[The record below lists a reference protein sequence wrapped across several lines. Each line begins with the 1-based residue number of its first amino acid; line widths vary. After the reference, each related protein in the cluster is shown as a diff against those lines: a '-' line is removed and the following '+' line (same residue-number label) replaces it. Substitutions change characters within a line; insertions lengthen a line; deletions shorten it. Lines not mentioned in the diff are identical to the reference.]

1 MGLWASGIFSRLTP
15 PSFWHG
21 PAPVL
26 RPPSNR
32 DADLDHEP
40 VLISTIAIGLTA
52 AFIGG
57 LVARH
62 VRLPAIVGYIVAGIA
77 IGPFTPG
84 LIADPAIALELAE
97 LGVILLMF
105 GVGIHFSLHD
115 LLAVRSIA
123 LPGAI
128 LQTIV
133 SGLFGVWLGSALG
146 WSLGGGLVLGLALSI
161 ASTVVL
167 LRLLTDRN
175 ELDTPQ
181 GRIAVGWLIVEDL
194 LAVLVLVL
202 LPTLA
207 PILGGTGATS
217 GTSPGPDTLGPL
229 ALALAKAAVFAV
241 IMVVAGARVVPWL
254 LLVVAREG
262 SRELFTLA
270 VLAIA
275 LGIAF
280 VASSVFGVSFAL
292 GAFLAGL
299 VVGESD
305 MSHQAAAD
313 ALPLR
318 DAFAV
323 LFFVSVGMLL
333 DPAFVLANPLPV
345 IVVVL
350 LIVGV
355 KAITKFVVVVV
366 AGYPTRVALTVA
378 AGLAQ
383 IGEFSFIVGTM
394 GLALGLL
401 PDDGFQLIVAGAL
414 LSITLNPLLL
424 RTIEPLETRLRGT
437 PALENLLR
445 RRAGALGTLDEGA
458 REGLRLHAIVCGYGR
473 VGRMVGPALERRGFR
488 YVVITQQRDEVD
500 RLRAR
505 GIPAIFGDA
514 ANPEVMEMAQLQHAR
529 LVIVT
534 TSDPNEGHLI
544 VERAHARHPGLD
556 FVVRTH
562 SDTEAARLRAL
573 GSKVQVVHGEREL
586 GVQMARYALR
596 RFGVSATEAEAIA
609 QGLRGRAI
617 GISSLGEPVGSGP
630 AWWAGLRD
638 RLRPPPP
645 A

>member
-1 MGLWASGIFSRLTP
+1 M
-15 PSFWHG
+15 
-21 PAPVL
+21 
-26 RPPSNR
+26 
-32 DADLDHEP
+32 DHEP

-57 LVARH
+57 LIARH

-84 LIADPAIALELAE
+84 LIADPGIALELAE

-133 SGLFGVWLGSALG
+133 SGLFGVWLASALG

-167 LRLLTDRN
+167 LRVLTDRN

-207 PILGGTGATS
+207 PMLGGTGATS
-217 GTSPGPDTLGPL
+217 GASPGPDTLGPL

-355 KAITKFVVVVV
+355 KALTKFVVVV
-366 AGYPTRVALTVA
+366 
-378 AGLAQ
+378 
-383 IGEFSFIVGTM
+383 
-394 GLALGLL
+394 
-401 PDDGFQLIVAGAL
+401 
-414 LSITLNPLLL
+414 
-424 RTIEPLETRLRGT
+424 
-437 PALENLLR
+437 
-445 RRAGALGTLDEGA
+445 
-458 REGLRLHAIVCGYGR
+458 
-473 VGRMVGPALERRGFR
+473 
-488 YVVITQQRDEVD
+488 
-500 RLRAR
+500 
-505 GIPAIFGDA
+505 
-514 ANPEVMEMAQLQHAR
+514 
-529 LVIVT
+529 
-534 TSDPNEGHLI
+534 
-544 VERAHARHPGLD
+544 
-556 FVVRTH
+556 
-562 SDTEAARLRAL
+562 
-573 GSKVQVVHGEREL
+573 
-586 GVQMARYALR
+586 
-596 RFGVSATEAEAIA
+596 
-609 QGLRGRAI
+609 
-617 GISSLGEPVGSGP
+617 
-630 AWWAGLRD
+630 
-638 RLRPPPP
+638 
-645 A
+645 